1 MNRIPKRLYLYWDR
15 ANQMSRLQTFTVKS
29 FHKLN
34 PEWKIYV
41 YIPLKKYNGD
51 ISYKIEYIGKD
62 YFYLI
67 EEMKFVNI
75 INVDLNKYNIDINMH
90 GILRSDILRYHLLYN
105 NGGVWSDFDVLWIK
119 PMTHIDN
126 VKYIGPTSMANVNDI
141 VSFRHETNGYHSIGI
156 MIHCKH
162 TNYILSLIEQTK
174 LVDPPFGHQ
183 SFGSVMINKMY
194 PTFESLNK
202 FENTIGI
209 KYETYYP
216 YALENIGALY
226 NKNDLSYINN
236 NVMCIHWYNGHK
248 LSKQYVNE
256 GGFNRN
262 CSMTTILKNEGLIE
276 G

>member
-1 MNRIPKRLYLYWDR
+1 MDRIPKRLYLYWDR
-15 ANQMSRLQTFTVKS
+15 ANQMSRLQTFTIKS
-29 FHKLN
+29 FHELN

-105 NGGVWSDFDVLWIK
+105 GGGIWSDFDVLWLK
-119 PMTHIDN
+119 PIEYMSNI
-126 VKYIGPTSMANVNDI
+126 KYIGITPLTDI
-141 VSFRHETNGYHSIGI
+141 TDIISFRNGTYGYHSIGI
-156 MIHCKH
+156 MVHCLH
-162 TNYILSLIEQTK
+162 SNYILSLVEQTK
-174 LVDPPFGHQ
+174 LIKAPYRHQ
-183 SFGSVMINKMY
+183 SFGSTMINKMY
-194 PTFESLNK
+194 PKFETLNK
-202 FENTIGI
+202 FENIIGI

-216 YALENIGALY
+216 YALENMNALY

-236 NVMCIHWYNGHK
+236 NVMCVHWFNGHRF
-248 LSKQYVNE
+248 SKDYINNN
-256 GGFNRN
+256 GFDRN
-262 CSMTTILKNEGLIE
+262 CSMTTILKNEGCI
-276 G
+276 